1 MSGKRQNKQKERE
14 RERKGD
20 PQNSKS
26 NQVKARL

>member
-1 MSGKRQNKQKERE
+1 MSGKRQNKQRE
-14 RERKGD
+14 GERKGD